1 MIPTIQHFQQYVFS
15 KGVGGVEHYP
25 YILGDLF
32 FKRLNQ
38 KERKKTSS
46 ALVLKK
52 CIIGQIEFCSPREM
66 IGWMN
71 SLKDEKVLIHGSM
84 NNMINVGL
92 FEDLKRILMVVLNCD
107 VPGI

>member
-38 KERKKTSS
+38 KESFGS
-46 ALVLKK
+46 GLKI
-52 CIIGQIEFCSPREM
+52 CVIGQIEFCFPREM

-84 NNMINVGL
+84 NIMINVGL
-92 FEDLKRILMVVLNCD
+92 FEDLKRILMVVLNCT